1 MKRKWGRIPFIFSEK
16 REIPK
21 FLRKPDNIESLEF
34 EDIKFQTCVTGK
46 PIPEIAWYM
55 ADKKLE
61 PSDRII
67 YEQVRYKY
75 MFKGPISL
83 SVSLNA
89 VTMLMLWINL
99 GLQPIF

>member
-1 MKRKWGRIPFIFSEK
+1 MEIKVKEMSLYFAEK

-21 FLRKPDNIESLEF
+21 FLRKPDNVESLEF
-34 EDIKFQTCVTGK
+34 EDVKFQTCVTGK

-67 YEQVRYKY
+67 YEQVRHKY
-75 MFKGPISL
+75 IYFRRL
-83 SVSLNA
+83 YELH
-89 VTMLMLWINL
+89 
-99 GLQPIF
+99 